1 MARDERDVVAEI
13 IGRADWRQEL
23 ADEEESAARRLLNA
37 YNRMLPRLRDENR
50 KLVEAMNQ
58 AAAKG
63 ERITP
68 KMLQDLQEFAG
79 WVVRVETEMNDFARI
94 LESEMGDLSKNA
106 IGTGIDAAQQMAARS
121 AAVDGVVMAGVW
133 NRPSVASVR
142 NAVNYMDSPAMKKSL
157 DKFGENAATSAADV
171 VIAAVAQGK
180 NPRATAALLEDWLPM
195 PYSWAENMTRTVQIY
210 SARGATHEAYR
221 QNESI
226 ITGWMWV
233 SATDNRTCL
242 SCWSKHGR
250 VFPLSQSLNDHHRG
264 RCTAV
269 PIVRGTSWWRS
280 YPTGPERFDSLD
292 AAQQIEIMG
301 ASMHEAWRK
310 GEAGWDD
317 FSRTY
322 QNDIY
327 GEMTR
332 AASLAEIRRGK

>member
-1 MARDERDVVAEI
+1 MARDITDVVAEI
-13 IGRADWRQEL
+13 IGRGDWRQEL
-23 ADEEESAARRLLNA
+23 ADEEQAAAARLQRAYERL
-37 YNRMLPRLRDENR
+37 LPRLREENK
-50 KLVEAMNQ
+50 KLIDAMNE
-58 AAAKG
+58 AAVKG

-68 KMLQDLQEFAG
+68 QMLQDLQEFAG
-79 WVVRVETEMNDFARI
+79 WVVRVETEMNDFATI
-94 LESEMGDLSKNA
+94 LGSEMGDLSSGA
-106 IGTGIDAAQQMAARS
+106 ITTGGNAARQLAEAS
-121 AAVDGVVMAGVW
+121 AAIDGVVIGGVW
-133 NRPSVASVR
+133 NRPDPASVR
-142 NAVNYMDSPAMKKSL
+142 NAVTYMDSPAMKKSL

-180 NPRATAALLEDWLPM
+180 NPRATAALLEQWLPM

-210 SARGATHEAYR
+210 SARTATHEAYR
-221 QNESI
+221 QNESV

-269 PIVRGTSWWRS
+269 PIVRGTIWWKT
-280 YPTGPERFDSLD
+280 YPTGPERFDALSEKE
-292 AAQQIEIMG
+292 QIEIMG
-301 ASMHEAWRK
+301 ASMHEAWK
-310 GEAGWDD
+310 KKEAAWDD

-327 GEMTR
+327 GDMTR